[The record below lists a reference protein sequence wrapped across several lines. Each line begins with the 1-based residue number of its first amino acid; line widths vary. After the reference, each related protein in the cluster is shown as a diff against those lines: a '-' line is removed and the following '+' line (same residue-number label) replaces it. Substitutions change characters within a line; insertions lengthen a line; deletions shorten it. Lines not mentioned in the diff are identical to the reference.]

1 MFCDLTFCSAPK
13 PILQHCG
20 SFCRQLWGKN
30 LGAPS
35 QSAKVEIFAFLL
47 TLFATPTHLY
57 LYIYSRPNVV
67 DNVLLDLLRVIR
79 FSDQCP
85 CVFLIIMFL
94 FPVFLYLCTSLF
106 VYLHALLSVFL
117 N

>member
-1 MFCDLTFCSAPK
+1 MFIFCDLTFCSAPK

-20 SFCRQLWGKN
+20 SFCRQLWGKI

-57 LYIYSRPNVV
+57 LYIYFRPNVV

-79 FSDQCP
+79 FP
-85 CVFLIIMFL
+85 
-94 FPVFLYLCTSLF
+94 TSVH
-106 VYLHALLSVFL
+106 VYFQ
-117 N
+117 